1 MPYFN
6 THRGRKWVKA
16 PVFFFAGRRI
26 MSVTAAYWGKKKPFK
41 VKIGL
46 ERGRLFTLLDL
57 RDLHHSM
64 NAFVATRYFVFV
76 LVSSGHPVSKTA
88 HHCQL

>member
-16 PVFFFAGRRI
+16 PVFFFRRAQNNVRHC
-26 MSVTAAYWGKKKPFK
+26 SLLGEKKTFK

-76 LVSSGHPVSKTA
+76 LVSSGHPASKTA